1 MTHDRARAFTVL
13 SVRTKTG
20 GQGLPVIDDGGRVAM
35 ESRQGAGRPT
45 GNRLLDNL
53 SDASWEVMA
62 PALQLVQ
69 LARKDSVGGRGEV
82 AEHAIFP
89 CGAVLSVLAYMED
102 GAAVEVATVG
112 REGLFGIELLLGGK
126 HWTETTVC
134 QIEGAALRIGASA
147 FLEAIDSEPT
157 VLELARRYAMAYL
170 SVVSQSVA
178 CNRLHNIEERF
189 ARWILMTHD
198 RVASDSF
205 NLTQEFIA
213 DMLGVHRPSVSLVA
227 GSFQK
232 AGFIKYARGTMTIL
246 NREGLEQASCEC
258 YGATQQAYARLGLP

>member
-1 MTHDRARAFTVL
+1 M
-13 SVRTKTG
+13 
-20 GQGLPVIDDGGRVAM
+20 VISLEA
-35 ESRQGAGRPT
+35 SRPT
-45 GNRLLDNL
+45 GNRLLDTL
-53 SDASWEVMA
+53 SETSWQGLA
-62 PALQLVQ
+62 PGLQLVQ
-69 LARKDSVGGRGEV
+69 LARKDRVADRGEP
-82 AEHAIFP
+82 AGQMLFP

-102 GAAVEVATVG
+102 GAAVEVATIG

-126 HWTETTVC
+126 RWSETTVC
-134 QIEGAALRIGASA
+134 QVEGTALRMSAATFRDALDADAALR
-147 FLEAIDSEPT
+147 D
-157 VLELARRYAMAYL
+157 LAQRYVMAYL

-198 RVASDSF
+198 RVCSDSF

-232 AGFIKYARGTMTIL
+232 AGFIKYARGTMVIL

-258 YGATQQAYARLGLP
+258 YAAGLQAFARLGLA